1 MRHSSRLLNQIA
13 VSVSVVLIGVGL
25 LLPQILELL
34 IIPILLLSVFII
46 GIPHGAI
53 DHIMASELYGL
64 RNSLK
69 DHILFYASY
78 LLIMLFIAFLWIYIP
93 IAGMVLF
100 LAISIYHFGQADM
113 EDFLKS
119 STPNVTW
126 YITRGTLIIGLIIF
140 ADTSTSYPIMA
151 EAMRLDLTTFANV
164 MPDPLYATG
173 FIILVYTGLTLFGL
187 SKNNFTNN
195 FSFIADS
202 IIITLLLLITGPL
215 IGFAV
220 YFALWHS
227 IGHVNE
233 MKKFFEAKNK
243 SLTIIEF
250 YKKAAP
256 FTLIS
261 LLGLVLLFY
270 INQLMQ
276 LEGEF
281 VTLMFILISVLTL
294 PHLFIA
300 DKMYREL

>member
-1 MRHSSRLLNQIA
+1 MRHTSRRLNQIA
-13 VSVSVVLIGVGL
+13 VSVSVVLVGVGL

-100 LAISIYHFGQADM
+100 LAMSIYHFGQADM

-173 FIILVYTGLTLFGL
+173 FIIFVYTGLTLFGL
-187 SKNNFTNN
+187 SKNHFTNN

-243 SLTIIEF
+243 SLTIVEF

-261 LLGLVLLFY
+261 LFGLVLLFY

-300 DKMYREL
+300 DKMYRES

>member
-1 MRHSSRLLNQIA
+1 MRHTSRRLNQIA
-13 VSVSVVLIGVGL
+13 VSVSVVLVGVGL

-187 SKNNFTNN
+187 SKNHFTNN

-243 SLTIIEF
+243 SLTIVEF

-261 LLGLVLLFY
+261 LFGLVLLFY

-300 DKMYREL
+300 DKMYRES